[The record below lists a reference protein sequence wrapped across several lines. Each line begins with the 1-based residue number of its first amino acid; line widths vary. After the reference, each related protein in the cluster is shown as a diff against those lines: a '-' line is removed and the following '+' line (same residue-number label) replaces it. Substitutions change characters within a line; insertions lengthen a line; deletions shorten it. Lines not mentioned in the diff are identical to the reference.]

1 LSVSTAIGDA
11 HEKFKTMLTHRYF
24 IRVHMAIMLSLV
36 VVAGVMA
43 SRALLSLGVRPM
55 VFRYPLAVVSS
66 YLIFFLLIRLWL
78 SYVARVAAARRSGS
92 ESSCDPGSVIP
103 DGTFHFSGGSAK
115 GASGL
120 LKGGGGGF
128 GGGGSSGSFE
138 EGGVA
143 DMRPSMAVAVAAQP
157 QASAA
162 PSHGGSSSSSS
173 FGLDID
179 GDGLILLVLFAL
191 LVVAILGVGAY
202 VVYQA
207 PAILSEAAF
216 QAILVPGLVK
226 TSKNAHDSCWEES
239 VLKATL
245 IPLAIVLVLAILFGY
260 EANRRCPG
268 AATVRQVM
276 RTCVFR

>member
-1 LSVSTAIGDA
+1 MLS
-11 HEKFKTMLTHRYF
+11 HRYF

-36 VVAGVMA
+36 VLAGLMA
-43 SRALLSLGVRPM
+43 SRAMLFMGMRAM
-55 VFRYPLAVVSS
+55 VFRYPLAVAAS
-66 YLIFFLLIRLWL
+66 YAVFFFLIMLWI
-78 SYVARVAAARRSGS
+78 SYVGRVSASRRSGK
-92 ESSCDPGSVIP
+92 SSSF
-103 DGTFHFSGGSAK
+103 DGGDVTSGGAFDISGGSAK

-120 LKGGGGGF
+120 FKGGGGGGF

-138 EGGVA
+138 GEGVA

-157 QASAA
+157 QTSAA

-173 FGLDID
+173 FGGLDID
-179 GDGLILLVLFAL
+179 GDGLILLVLFVL
-191 LVVAILGVGAY
+191 LVVGILGVGAY

-216 QAILVPGLVK
+216 QAVLVPGLVK
-226 TSKNAHDSCWEES
+226 TSRNAHDTCWEKT

-245 IPLAIVLVLAILFGY
+245 FPVAIVLVLAILFGY
-260 EANRRCPG
+260 EANKRCPG

-276 RTCVFR
+276 RTGVFH

>member
-1 LSVSTAIGDA
+1 
-11 HEKFKTMLTHRYF
+11 MLTHRYF

-36 VVAGVMA
+36 VLAGVMA
-43 SRALLSLGVRPM
+43 SRALLFLGVRGM
-55 VFRYPLAVVSS
+55 VFRYPLAVIGS
-66 YLIFFLLIRLWL
+66 YCVFFLLIRLWL
-78 SYVARVAAARRSGS
+78 SYVARVSAARRSAS
-92 ESSCDPGSVIP
+92 ESSFEGGRVTSGGMFD
-103 DGTFHFSGGSAK
+103 FSGRSAK
-115 GASGL
+115 AASGL

-128 GGGGSSGSFE
+128 GGGGSSGSFA

-162 PSHGGSSSSSS
+162 PSHGGSSGSSS

-216 QAILVPGLVK
+216 QVILVPGLVK
-226 TSKNAHDSCWEES
+226 TSRNAHDSCWEKG

-245 IPLAIVLVLAILFGY
+245 IPVAIVLVLAMLFGY
-260 EANRRCPG
+260 EASKRCPG
-268 AATVRQVM
+268 AATVRQVL